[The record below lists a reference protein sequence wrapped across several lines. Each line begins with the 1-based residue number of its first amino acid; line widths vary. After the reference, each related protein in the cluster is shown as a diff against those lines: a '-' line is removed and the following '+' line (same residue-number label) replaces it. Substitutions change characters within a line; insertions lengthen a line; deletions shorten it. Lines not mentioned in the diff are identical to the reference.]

1 MDISTV
7 IICKNGSSHLAA
19 TLSSVQGIGKE
30 IILYDSGSTDDSVKI
45 AEAYG
50 AIVIQSTWEGYGR
63 NRYKAA
69 QLAKYDWIL
78 MIDTDEVLDEELR
91 AAILNIDLR
100 DEHIVYN
107 MRYRNFYGN
116 TQIKFGEWGNDS
128 HIRMANRRKVRI
140 DQEIVHEK
148 LFLQPGL
155 CIHTLNGF
163 IKHYTVNNSI
173 DYARKMM
180 EYAWLSADKYKQQGK
195 HASVIKIYFSPLFA
209 FLQNYFFKLGFLD
222 GWKGFV
228 CATMTAWYTF
238 MKYTKLKELGKNPLY
253 AASLKNKETK
263 FLRKRKQLLKPVS

>member
-7 IICKNGSSHLAA
+7 IICKNGSSHLEE
-19 TLSSVQGIGKE
+19 TLVSVQGIGEE
-30 IILYDSGSTDDSVKI
+30 ILLYDSGSTDDSVKI
-45 AEAYG
+45 AKAYG
-50 AIVIQSTWEGYGR
+50 AIVIQSAWEGYGR

-78 MIDTDEVLDEELR
+78 MIDTDEVLDEVLR
-91 AAILNIDLR
+91 AAILNIDLTA
-100 DEHIVYN
+100 EHIVYN
-107 MRYRNFYGN
+107 MRYKNFYGN
-116 TQIKFGEWGNDS
+116 TRIKFGEWGNDS
-128 HIRMANRRKVRI
+128 HIRMANRRRVRI

-155 CIHTLNGF
+155 YIHSLNGF

-195 HASVIKIYFSPLFA
+195 HASAIKIYFSPPFA
-209 FLQNYFFKLGFLD
+209 FLQNYIFKLGFLD

-228 CATMTAWYTF
+228 CAAMTAWYTF
-238 MKYTKLKELGKNPLY
+238 MKYTKLKELGKSPFFTVN
-253 AASLKNKETK
+253 LKNKETK